1 MPADNKNHLSFLP
14 LTPFAF
20 QVLLALADGARH
32 GYAIIK
38 EVEERSGGAVRLRTG
53 TLYTLLQ
60 RLMEQELIAEPPTSG
75 VTTPGL
81 RGPGTPT
88 TGDSGTAISDLR
100 TPNSATGADGPA
112 ARADSR
118 RRYYQLTTL
127 GDAVLRAEAQRLE
140 GLIGDARRKHV
151 LSDAGGV

>member
-1 MPADNKNHLSFLP
+1 MPNDHKNPLSFLP

-20 QVLLALADGARH
+20 QVLLALADGERH

-38 EVEERSGGAVRLRTG
+38 EVEERSGGSVKLRTG

-60 RLMEQELIAEPPTSG
+60 RLLEEQLIGEQ
-75 VTTPGL
+75 
-81 RGPGTPT
+81 
-88 TGDSGTAISDLR
+88 
-100 TPNSATGADGPA
+100 ATGQTPASAESRTASNEPAGPA

-118 RRYYQLTTL
+118 RRYYRLTAL

>member
-1 MPADNKNHLSFLP
+1 MATDHKNPLSFLP

-20 QVLLALADGARH
+20 QVLLALADGERH

-38 EVEERSGGAVRLRTG
+38 EVEERSGGSVRLRTG

-60 RLMEQELIAEPPTSG
+60 RLLEEQLIGELGQTLGLQDSRTPTSH
-75 VTTPGL
+75 TTP
-81 RGPGTPT
+81 
-88 TGDSGTAISDLR
+88 TGEA
-100 TPNSATGADGPA
+100 GPA

-118 RRYYQLTTL
+118 RRYYRLTAL

>member
-1 MPADNKNHLSFLP
+1 MATDHKNPLSFLP

-20 QVLLALADGARH
+20 QVLLALADGERH

-38 EVEERSGGAVRLRTG
+38 EVEERSGGSVRLRTG

-60 RLMEQELIAEPPTSG
+60 RLLEEGLINQPGTIEQ
-75 VTTPGL
+75 TTAGL
-81 RGPGTPT
+81 RDPRTPT
-88 TGDSGTAISDLR
+88 DEA
-100 TPNSATGADGPA
+100 GPA

-118 RRYYQLTTL
+118 RRYYRLSAL

>member
-1 MPADNKNHLSFLP
+1 MGTDHKNPLSFLP

-20 QVLLALADGARH
+20 QVLLALADGDRH

-38 EVEERSGGAVRLRTG
+38 EVEERSGGTVKLRTG

-60 RLMEQELIAEPPTSG
+60 RLLEEQLIGEQGAVQTAAHA
-75 VTTPGL
+75 TPAN
-81 RGPGTPT
+81 
-88 TGDSGTAISDLR
+88 DA
-100 TPNSATGADGPA
+100 GPA

-118 RRYYQLTTL
+118 RRYYRLTAL

>member
-1 MPADNKNHLSFLP
+1 MSTDHKNPQSFLP

-38 EVEERSGGAVRLRTG
+38 EVEERSGGAVTLRTG

-60 RLMEQELIAEPPTSG
+60 RLLDQELISEPDSKASVGP
-75 VTTPGL
+75 VARPG
-81 RGPGTPT
+81 
-88 TGDSGTAISDLR
+88 
-100 TPNSATGADGPA
+100 GPA

-118 RRYYQLTTL
+118 RRYYELTAL

-151 LSDAGGV
+151 LSDAAGV

>member
-1 MPADNKNHLSFLP
+1 MATDHTNPLSFLP

-20 QVLLALADGARH
+20 QVLLALADGERH

-38 EVEERSGGAVRLRTG
+38 EVEERSGGSVRLRTG

-60 RLMEQELIAEPPTSG
+60 RLLEEQLIAQPGSTTGEVLARAGDAAPPTG
-75 VTTPGL
+75 EP
-81 RGPGTPT
+81 
-88 TGDSGTAISDLR
+88 A
-100 TPNSATGADGPA
+100 GPA

-118 RRYYQLTTL
+118 RRYYRLTAL

>member
-1 MPADNKNHLSFLP
+1 MGTDLKNPLSFLP

-20 QVLLALADGARH
+20 QVLLALADGDRH

-38 EVEERSGGAVRLRTG
+38 EVEDRSGGTVKLRTG

-60 RLMEQELIAEPPTSG
+60 RLLEEQLIAQP
-75 VTTPGL
+75 
-81 RGPGTPT
+81 
-88 TGDSGTAISDLR
+88 DSAVGEATAGEL
-100 TPNSATGADGPA
+100 AGPA

-118 RRYYQLTTL
+118 RRYYRLTAL

>member
-1 MPADNKNHLSFLP
+1 MAIDHKNPLSFLP

-20 QVLLALADGARH
+20 QVLLALADGERH

-38 EVEERSGGAVRLRTG
+38 EVEERSGGSVRLRTG

-60 RLMEQELIAEPPTSG
+60 RLLEEGLIGEQGIVA
-75 VTTPGL
+75 TPGPL
-81 RGPGTPT
+81 G
-88 TGDSGTAISDLR
+88 SG
-100 TPNSATGADGPA
+100 TPNSEAGPA

-118 RRYYQLTTL
+118 RRYYRLSAL

>member
-1 MPADNKNHLSFLP
+1 MGTNLKNPLSFLP

-20 QVLLALADGARH
+20 QVLLALADGDRH

-38 EVEERSGGAVRLRTG
+38 EVEERSGGTVKLRTG

-60 RLMEQELIAEPPTSG
+60 RLLEEQLIAQPE
-75 VTTPGL
+75 
-81 RGPGTPT
+81 
-88 TGDSGTAISDLR
+88 
-100 TPNSATGADGPA
+100 SAVGEAAAGELAGPA

-118 RRYYQLTTL
+118 RRYYRLTAL

>member
-1 MPADNKNHLSFLP
+1 MGTDHKNPLSFLP

-20 QVLLALADGARH
+20 QVLLALADGERH

-38 EVEERSGGAVRLRTG
+38 EVEERSGGSVRLRTG

-60 RLMEQELIAEPPTSG
+60 RLLEEQLIGEQGSTPGPTSAQG
-75 VTTPGL
+75 ATAGKPL
-81 RGPGTPT
+81 DSRIPT
-88 TGDSGTAISDLR
+88 SEA
-100 TPNSATGADGPA
+100 GPA

-118 RRYYQLTTL
+118 RRYYQLTAL

>member
-1 MPADNKNHLSFLP
+1 MGTDHKNPLSFLP

-20 QVLLALADGARH
+20 QVLLALADGERH

-38 EVEERSGGAVRLRTG
+38 EVEERSGGSVRLRTG

-60 RLMEQELIAEPPTSG
+60 RLLEEQLIGEQGSTPEPARG
-75 VTTPGL
+75 ATP
-81 RGPGTPT
+81 P
-88 TGDSGTAISDLR
+88 SEA
-100 TPNSATGADGPA
+100 GPA

-118 RRYYQLTTL
+118 RRYYRLTAL

>member
-1 MPADNKNHLSFLP
+1 MPAVQTNHLSFLP

-20 QVLLALADGARH
+20 QVLLALADGDRH

-38 EVEERSGGAVRLRTG
+38 EVEERSGGTVKLRTG

-60 RLMEQELIAEPPTSG
+60 RLLGEQLIGESESG
-75 VTTPGL
+75 VADVRMGEPG
-81 RGPGTPT
+81 
-88 TGDSGTAISDLR
+88 
-100 TPNSATGADGPA
+100 GPA

-118 RRYYQLTTL
+118 RRYYRLTAL

>member
-1 MPADNKNHLSFLP
+1 MAQDHKNPLSFLP

-20 QVLLALADGARH
+20 QVLLALADGERH

-38 EVEERSGGAVRLRTG
+38 EVEERSGGTVKLRTG

-60 RLMEQELIAEPPTSG
+60 RLLDEQLIGEH
-75 VTTPGL
+75 
-81 RGPGTPT
+81 
-88 TGDSGTAISDLR
+88 
-100 TPNSATGADGPA
+100 GAAPQG
-112 ARADSR
+112 ADSR
-118 RRYYQLTTL
+118 RRYYVLTAL

-140 GLIGDARRKHV
+140 NLIGDARRKHV

>member
-1 MPADNKNHLSFLP
+1 MGTDHKNPLSFLP

-20 QVLLALADGARH
+20 QVLLALADGDRH

-38 EVEERSGGAVRLRTG
+38 EVEERSGGTVTLRTG

-60 RLMEQELIAEPPTSG
+60 RLLDEALITEADQKTVDADRLS
-75 VTTPGL
+75 TN
-81 RGPGTPT
+81 GP
-88 TGDSGTAISDLR
+88 S
-100 TPNSATGADGPA
+100 

-118 RRYYQLTTL
+118 RRYYHLTAL

-140 GLIGDARRKHV
+140 SLIGDARRKHV
-151 LSDAGGV
+151 LGDAGGI

>member
-1 MPADNKNHLSFLP
+1 MPADNKNPLSFLP

-38 EVEERSGGAVRLRTG
+38 EVEERSGGSVRLRTG

-60 RLMEQELIAEPPTSG
+60 RLMEQELIAEPGTTGQVPT
-75 VTTPGL
+75 TGL
-81 RGPGTPT
+81 QDPGTPISHPWTPT
-88 TGDSGTAISDLR
+88 TA
-100 TPNSATGADGPA
+100 PGPA

>member
-1 MPADNKNHLSFLP
+1 MPSDLKNPLSFLP

-20 QVLLALADGARH
+20 QVLLALADGPRH

-38 EVEERSGGAVRLRTG
+38 EVEERSGGSVKLRTG

-60 RLMEQELIAEPPTSG
+60 RLLDEQLIAQPDSAMGEAL
-75 VTTPGL
+75 TPGAL
-81 RGPGTPT
+81 DIGTPT
-88 TGDSGTAISDLR
+88 GDLG
-100 TPNSATGADGPA
+100 GPA

-118 RRYYQLTTL
+118 RRYYQLSAL

>member
-1 MPADNKNHLSFLP
+1 MPADNKNDPSFLP

-38 EVEERSGGAVRLRTG
+38 EVEERSGGSVRLRTG

-60 RLMEQELIAEPPTSG
+60 RLMKQELIAEPGQARGQVS
-75 VTTPGL
+75 TP
-81 RGPGTPT
+81 
-88 TGDSGTAISDLR
+88 A
-100 TPNSATGADGPA
+100 GAPGPA

-118 RRYYQLTTL
+118 RRYYELTSL

>member
-1 MPADNKNHLSFLP
+1 MATDHKNPLSFLP

-20 QVLLALADGARH
+20 QVLLALADGERH

-38 EVEERSGGAVRLRTG
+38 EVEERSGGSVRLRTG

-60 RLMEQELIAEPPTSG
+60 RLLEEGLINQPGSAEQATQGLRDPRTPAPD
-75 VTTPGL
+75 TPGP
-81 RGPGTPT
+81 RDP
-88 TGDSGTAISDLR
+88 R
-100 TPNSATGADGPA
+100 TSTDEAGPA

-118 RRYYQLTTL
+118 RRYYRLSAL

>member
-1 MPADNKNHLSFLP
+1 MATDSNNPLSFLP

-20 QVLLALADGARH
+20 QVLLALAEGPKH

-38 EVEERSGGAVRLRTG
+38 EVEERSGGSVRLRTG

-60 RLMEQELIAEPPTSG
+60 RLLEESLISEPSL
-75 VTTPGL
+75 TPGL
-81 RGPGTPT
+81 P
-88 TGDSGTAISDLR
+88 DSRTSASD
-100 TPNSATGADGPA
+100 PAGPA

-118 RRYYQLTTL
+118 RRYYELSAL

-140 GLIGDARRKHV
+140 SLIGDARRKHV

>member
-1 MPADNKNHLSFLP
+1 MGTDHKNPLSFLP

-20 QVLLALADGARH
+20 QVLLALADGDRH

-38 EVEERSGGAVRLRTG
+38 EVEERSGGSVRLRTG

-60 RLMEQELIAEPPTSG
+60 RLLEEELIVQPDSNPAPPVSDA
-75 VTTPGL
+75 
-81 RGPGTPT
+81 GP
-88 TGDSGTAISDLR
+88 S
-100 TPNSATGADGPA
+100 

-118 RRYYQLTTL
+118 RRYYRLTAL

>member
-1 MPADNKNHLSFLP
+1 MATDTKNPLSFLP

-20 QVLLALADGARH
+20 QVLLALADGERH

-38 EVEERSGGAVRLRTG
+38 EVEERSGGSVRLRTG

-60 RLMEQELIAEPPTSG
+60 RLMEEQLIAQPS
-75 VTTPGL
+75 L
-81 RGPGTPT
+81 
-88 TGDSGTAISDLR
+88 
-100 TPNSATGADGPA
+100 ATGEAPSSGPPDSRTTTTEAGPA

-118 RRYYQLTTL
+118 RRYYRLTAL

>member
-1 MPADNKNHLSFLP
+1 MSVDNKNPLSFLP

-38 EVEERSGGAVRLRTG
+38 EVEERSGGSVRLRTG

-60 RLMEQELIAEPPTSG
+60 RLMEQELLAPGPRDSR
-75 VTTPGL
+75 TPG
-81 RGPGTPT
+81 PQDP
-88 TGDSGTAISDLR
+88 
-100 TPNSATGADGPA
+100 GPA

-118 RRYYQLTTL
+118 RRYYELTVL

>member
-1 MPADNKNHLSFLP
+1 MPNDHKNPLSFLP

-20 QVLLALADGARH
+20 QVLLALADGERH

-38 EVEERSGGAVRLRTG
+38 EVEERSGGSVKLRTG

-60 RLMEQELIAEPPTSG
+60 RLLEEQLIGEQ
-75 VTTPGL
+75 
-81 RGPGTPT
+81 
-88 TGDSGTAISDLR
+88 
-100 TPNSATGADGPA
+100 ATGQPPASVESRTASNEPAGPA

-118 RRYYQLTTL
+118 RRYYRLTAL

>member
-1 MPADNKNHLSFLP
+1 MATDHTNPLSFLP

-20 QVLLALADGARH
+20 QVLLALADGDRH

-38 EVEERSGGAVRLRTG
+38 EVEERSGGSVRLRTG

-60 RLMEQELIAEPPTSG
+60 RLLEEELIVQPEAA
-75 VTTPGL
+75 TPGT
-81 RGPGTPT
+81 GDAWTPT
-88 TGDSGTAISDLR
+88 NEA
-100 TPNSATGADGPA
+100 GPA

-118 RRYYQLTTL
+118 RRYYRLSAL

-140 GLIGDARRKHV
+140 NLIGDARRKHV

>member
-1 MPADNKNHLSFLP
+1 MSTDSKNPQSFLP

-38 EVEERSGGAVRLRTG
+38 EVEERSGGSVTLRTG

-60 RLMEQELIAEPPTSG
+60 RLLEEQLISEPG
-75 VTTPGL
+75 TTPGP
-81 RGPGTPT
+81 RDSRTPT
-88 TGDSGTAISDLR
+88 NAV
-100 TPNSATGADGPA
+100 AGPA

-118 RRYYQLTTL
+118 RRYYELTAL
-127 GDAVLRAEAQRLE
+127 GDAVLRAEALRLE